1 MTDALATEALAPLA
15 ADGLA
20 LLGAALFLL
29 RGSVV
34 LLGALTHG
42 PQPALV
48 TAAHPTLKGP
58 VTIVAA
64 WAERLGKGLAGTVTI
79 EGHLDREA
87 VLKAH
92 RLNSERLLLLLGAA
106 THLGL
111 DTKTH
116 LDGKTTLDLS
126 GSG

>member
-1 MTDALATEALAPLA
+1 MANTLATEALAPLA

-58 VTIVAA
+58 VPIVAA
-64 WAERLGKGLAGTVTI
+64 WAERLGKGLAGTVTV
-79 EGHLDREA
+79 EGHLDGEA

-111 DTKTH
+111 DTKAH
-116 LDGKTTLDLS
+116 LDGKMTFRPK
-126 GSG
+126 